1 MRCDGVSKCSCKKL
15 ASFREPLSVRF
26 QTLLDFHPGLAHLIT
41 MSDDSEILAANA
53 AFYAAFAAGDF
64 AALAAL
70 WADRDGI
77 SCIHPGWPAIV
88 GRAAVIGS
96 WRDILANPGRPNI
109 VCADPHAIVDGNHGH
124 VLCIELVDGAALA
137 AANHFTR
144 VDGAWQMVHHQS
156 SAIAQLVSANDD
168 PDGHSLH

>member
-1 MRCDGVSKCSCKKL
+1 M
-15 ASFREPLSVRF
+15 
-26 QTLLDFHPGLAHLIT
+26 LDFRRRLAHPMA
-41 MSDDSEILAANA
+41 MSDESQILAANA

-96 WRDILANPGRPNI
+96 WRDILANPARPQI
-109 VCADPHAIVDGNHGH
+109 VCADPHAIVDGDHGH

-137 AANHFTR
+137 AANHFAR
-144 VDGAWQMVHHQS
+144 IGGFWRMVHHQS
-156 SAIAQLVSANDD
+156 SAIAQMAAPHDD
-168 PDGHSLH
+168 PDGHRLH

>member
-1 MRCDGVSKCSCKKL
+1 
-15 ASFREPLSVRF
+15 
-26 QTLLDFHPGLAHLIT
+26 
-41 MSDDSEILAANA
+41 MSDEREILAANA
-53 AFYAAFAAGDF
+53 AFYAAFTAGDF
-64 AALAAL
+64 AALVAL

-109 VCADPHAIVDGNHGH
+109 VCADPHAIVDGDHGH

-137 AANHFTR
+137 AANHFAR
-144 VDGAWQMVHHQS
+144 IDGAWRMIHHQS
-156 SAIAQLVSANDD
+156 SPIAQLATPEHDA
-168 PDGHSLH
+168 DGHRLH

>member
-1 MRCDGVSKCSCKKL
+1 M
-15 ASFREPLSVRF
+15 
-26 QTLLDFHPGLAHLIT
+26 LDFRKRLSHLIP
-41 MSDDSEILAANA
+41 MSDESQILAANA

-64 AALAAL
+64 ATLASL

-96 WRDILANPGRPNI
+96 WRDILGNPSRPQI
-109 VCADPHAIVDGNHGH
+109 VCADPHAIVDGDHGH

-137 AANHFTR
+137 AANHFVR
-144 VDGAWQMVHHQS
+144 IDGGWRMVHHQS
-156 SAIAQLVSANDD
+156 SPIAQLATPDD
-168 PDGHSLH
+168 DTDGHSLH

>member
-1 MRCDGVSKCSCKKL
+1 M
-15 ASFREPLSVRF
+15 A
-26 QTLLDFHPGLAHLIT
+26 
-41 MSDDSEILAANA
+41 MSDESQILAANA

-64 AALAAL
+64 ANLAAL

-96 WRDILANPGRPNI
+96 WRDILSNPQRPQI
-109 VCADPHAIVDGNHGH
+109 VCADPHAIIDGDHGH

-137 AANHFTR
+137 AANHFAR
-144 VDGAWQMVHHQS
+144 IDGVWRMVHHQS
-156 SAIAQLVSANDD
+156 SAIAQLLSPHDD
-168 PDGHSLH
+168 ADGHRLH